1 MTPARKRFA
10 TMTISTI
17 LFDLD
22 DTLMPEMAPEEESFL
37 AACALVGER
46 DGDPK
51 RLYAAV
57 DRHGS
62 AIWEAFEANPF
73 CECIGMAWW
82 EGLWA
87 TFEGRDPHYKLLRDW
102 APAYRQQV
110 WTQALTDLEIDDP
123 DFALQ
128 LSNRYQ
134 EERAKR
140 HTPYPDAAEV
150 LEDLRKDFKLGM
162 LTNGASDVQRTK
174 LDGSGLKPYFEAVLV
189 TGDIGIGKPDPKPF
203 EVLLERLGVEAREAA
218 MVGNSLTSDVQG
230 ALNAGVKSIWL
241 NLDDSW
247 AEDGITPDVEIGSLG
262 EIRLAV
268 S

>member
-1 MTPARKRFA
+1 MP
-10 TMTISTI
+10 ISTI

-22 DTLMPEMAPEEESFL
+22 DTLMPEMAPEEEAFHI
-37 AACALVGER
+37 ACALVEER
-46 DGDPK
+46 GADPEQ
-51 RLYAAV
+51 LYAAV

-62 AIWEAFEANPF
+62 AIWGAFEANPF

-87 TFEGRDPHYKLLRDW
+87 TFEGRDPHYQLLREW
-102 APAYRQQV
+102 APTYRQQV
-110 WTQALTDLEIDDP
+110 WTRALTDVGIEDP
-123 DFALQ
+123 ELARQ
-128 LSNRYQ
+128 LLGRYQ

-140 HTPYPDAAEV
+140 HAPFPDASEV

-162 LTNGASDVQRTK
+162 LTNGASDVQWTK
-174 LDGSGLKPYFEAVLV
+174 LDGAGLRSYFDEVVV
-189 TGDIGIGKPDPKPF
+189 TGDIGVGKPDPKPF
-203 EVLLERLGVEAREAA
+203 EVILSRLGVQAKEAA

-230 ALNAGVKSIWL
+230 ALNAGVKSVWL

-247 AEDGITPDVEIGSLG
+247 AVGGITPDVEIRSLG
-262 EIRLAV
+262 EIRQVV